1 MSATYTGGIGIHLLS
16 STTLTK
22 VTASQKLEVKTYMN
36 STGGFGG
43 MATYDPTGEMSV
55 EGYGDSNPATLATT
69 TTAPVGQSGGKII
82 VDSVEITHKNDDFRA
97 FKYGAKIFP
106 NAGSSQQN

>member
-1 MSATYTGGIGIHLLS
+1 MSATYTGGIGIHLI
-16 STTLTK
+16 TNTAVTK
-22 VTASQKLEVKTYMN
+22 VTASEKLEVKTYMN

-55 EGYGDSNPATLATT
+55 EGYGDTNPATIATT
-69 TTAPVGQSGGKII
+69 TTGPTGLTSGKII
-82 VDSVEITHKNDDFRA
+82 VDSVETSQKNDDFKS

-106 NAGSSQQN
+106 NATT